1 MGLINCT
8 LLIRTFPAVFLL
20 LMKKTEHHLSCD
32 YSPLMKIPNEYFN
45 WNSSKQIVRGCEKQT
60 DCEAQKTGDGWWVV
74 GVGENMLIRNELA
87 LLAELAHTGC
97 HSKILP

>member
-32 YSPLMKIPNEYFN
+32 YSPLMEIPKRYFN
-45 WNSSKQIVRGCEKQT
+45 WNRSKQIVRGCEKQT
-60 DCEAQKTGDGWWVV
+60 DCEAQKTGDV